1 MANAEKPEK
10 SKQIFKIRTMKS
22 LNLTS
27 ALFIVLIALGVACK
41 KENPGG
47 DKNTTK
53 SAKEFTAKYG
63 AQKQIRE
70 INASALP
77 QTITFLDG
85 TKITFPAGSLT
96 KGGVPVT
103 GTVRVEVYEVL
114 KRSGIIFSGANTN
127 HSSGAPLSSDGFI
140 FIDVKSNGVSV
151 DQNLN
156 VPVQIAIPAK
166 RDGST
171 QLWVGVDQ
179 EGKPLVAD
187 EDNKMA
193 WADPRKGDGAGPNGV
208 VAVQNAFTF
217 NFGTLGWINC
227 DVFYNYTNP
236 KTTVRVEVLNNPGS
250 MASFFSYTGE
260 TYVYFCAKGSNVVAQ
275 LYTPDGPSKVKSYDN
290 MMPIGSEGRMISFS
304 IKDGK
309 FYYAAQDITIS
320 ANQNITLT
328 LAETTEDAIQT
339 AINSLNN
346 Y

>member
-1 MANAEKPEK
+1 
-10 SKQIFKIRTMKS
+10 MKT

-27 ALFIVLIALGVACK
+27 ALLIVLIALGVACK
-41 KENPGG
+41 KENP
-47 DKNTTK
+47 DRDDNTTK
-53 SAKEFTAKYG
+53 SAKEFSARFG
-63 AQKQIRE
+63 AQKQIKT

-77 QTITFLDG
+77 QTVTLLDG
-85 TKITFPAGSLT
+85 TKVTFPVGSIT

-103 GTVRVEVYEVL
+103 GTVQLEAFEVL
-114 KRSGIIFSGANTN
+114 KRSGIIFSGASTN

-140 FIDVKSNGVSV
+140 FIDVKSNGLSV
-151 DQNLN
+151 DKNLA

-166 RDGST
+166 RQGVT

-179 EGKPLVAD
+179 QGAALVEGAD
-187 EDNKMA
+187 NRMA
-193 WADPRKGDGAGPNGV
+193 WAAPRKGDGAGQAEV
-208 VAVQNAFTF
+208 VAAQNTFTF
-217 NFGTLGWINC
+217 NFGSLGWINC

-275 LYTPDGPSKVKSYDN
+275 LYTADGPNKVKSYDN

-309 FYYAAQDITIS
+309 FYYAAQDITIG

-328 LAETTEDAIQT
+328 LAETTEAAIQA
-339 AINSLNN
+339 AINSLDN